1 MPAPLLSRMSA
12 ALVFLGC
19 LAFAAAPP
27 ARADDSTF
35 LELLKGD
42 QILNGFGPSALLQ
55 EGHNV
60 CEAKKQSGV
69 SEAQAVSMVQ
79 TDLGLPN
86 NASDAAF
93 DIVDAASA
101 AYGC

>member
-1 MPAPLLSRMSA
+1 MFELPLSHRGV
-12 ALVFLGC
+12 ALFFAGC
-19 LAFAAAPP
+19 VAFATAPAAH
-27 ARADDSTF
+27 ADDNTF
-35 LELLKGD
+35 LQLLKDD
-42 QILNGFGPSALLQ
+42 QVLNSFSPSALLQ

-60 CEAKKQSGV
+60 CVAKSQPGMT
-69 SEAQAVSMVQ
+69 ETQAVSMVQ

-101 AYGC
+101 ALGC